1 MIIIIN
7 NGHNIFINLFNITI
21 VIKSMLGKSNK
32 LNSINARISFPYILS
47 DISIMTDI
55 YTNNLNYQK
64 LKIETFEKIDNAA

>member
-32 LNSINARISFPYILS
+32 LNSINKRIKQHQITSK
-47 DISIMTDI
+47 
-55 YTNNLNYQK
+55 YQH
-64 LKIETFEKIDNAA
+64 